1 MAQLSEAWAHLQ
13 ATWAH
18 LDQTLAAPV
27 HALPL
32 DVFRVFAGAVLFVY
46 FLRTLRQGRDFTDP
60 DGLIDHGLCAKLL
73 PPTRWSLFQPGMPGS
88 VFRLAHVGACAASL
102 CVVAGFHPRASAAYL
117 FLVAASTYRWNVL
130 AAYLDDAIV
139 HVVCLWL
146 VLLPVGSTLALPN
159 LFAPAPPP
167 AGVAG
172 DSLALPAD
180 WLAATVPGIAPRA
193 FLANMALVYLVA
205 GLYKFTSPMW
215 RNGSAMHAA
224 LKMPVSRAPEFW
236 TLRHRWTL
244 RLVTWAALVLEPLF
258 VLIFIL
264 PDGSPAKW
272 ALGACA
278 AVFHLGIVATLKI
291 PYSNLLMLAAL
302 AVPFGSEITGLAALA
317 AAVPPLDPGPFPV
330 VPVAAAPP
338 PSPTEFAALAL
349 IAALVLMFAWEA
361 VRTRR
366 RLGRPYA
373 AGAWSNPVCP
383 VLWLAGIFQSYRLFD
398 WVDDRNYH
406 VRYELR
412 RLAQPS
418 APPAAPP
425 VAPPVAQTS
434 TSPAPA
440 AARSLFPDG
449 MRYLL
454 LQSYLLGNV
463 WLQLDDRALAAVR
476 RSLLVRHAERFAR
489 LHREESGD
497 LEVHAVVQ
505 RVTADNLDLT
515 RPERSFLMRFAYR
528 NGKAVVDP
536 ASLPPGAQRQ

>member
-1 MAQLSEAWAHLQ
+1 MARLHEA
-13 ATWAH
+13 
-18 LDQTLAAPV
+18 LAAPV

-32 DVFRVFAGAVLFVY
+32 DVFRVLAGVVLFVY
-46 FLRTLRQGRDFTDP
+46 FLQALRQARDFSDP

-88 VFRLAHVGACAASL
+88 LFRVAYWGACVASL
-102 CVVAGFHPRASAAYL
+102 FVAVGFHPRLAAAYL
-117 FLVAASTYRWNVL
+117 FLVASSSYRWNVL

-146 VLLPVGSTLALPN
+146 VLLPVGSTLALPD
-159 LFAPAPPP
+159 LAAH
-167 AGVAG
+167 AG
-172 DSLALPAD
+172 
-180 WLAATVPGIAPRA
+180 ATVPGTAPRA
-193 FLANMALVYLVA
+193 FMANMALVYVVA

-224 LKMPVSRAPEFW
+224 LKMPVSRAPDFW
-236 TLRHRWTL
+236 TLAHRPFL
-244 RLVTWAALVLEPLF
+244 RAVTWAALVLEPLF
-258 VLIFIL
+258 ALVFVL

-272 ALGACA
+272 VLGAGA

-291 PYSNLLMLAAL
+291 PYSNLLMFAAL
-302 AVPFGSEITGLAALA
+302 AVPFGPETTGRSGPEAVVPAL
-317 AAVPPLDPGPFPV
+317 AVPPPLSPAEYAA
-330 VPVAAAPP
+330 VA
-338 PSPTEFAALAL
+338 LV
-349 IAALVLMFAWEA
+349 AALVTMFVWEA

-366 RLGRPYA
+366 RLGKPWA

-383 VLWLAGIFQSYRLFD
+383 VLWLAGVFQSYRLFD

-412 RLAQPS
+412 RLARPVV
-418 APPAAPP
+418 PP
-425 VAPPVAQTS
+425 VVQPTDPPPVPPPS
-434 TSPAPA
+434 
-440 AARSLFPDG
+440 RSLFPNG

-463 WLQLDDRALAAVR
+463 WLQLDERARAAVR
-476 RSLLVRHAERFAR
+476 RSLLIRHAERFAR
-489 LHREESGD
+489 LQADESGD

-515 RPERSFLMRFAYR
+515 RPERRFLMRFSYR
-528 NGKAVVDP
+528 DGKAVMGP
-536 ASLPPGAQRQ
+536 ASLRPDAQRP